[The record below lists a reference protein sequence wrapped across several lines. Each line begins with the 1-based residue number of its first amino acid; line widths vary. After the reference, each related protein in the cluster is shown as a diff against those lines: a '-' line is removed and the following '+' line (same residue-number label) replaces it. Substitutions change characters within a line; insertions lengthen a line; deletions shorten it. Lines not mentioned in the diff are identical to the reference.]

1 MTTRKR
7 QTRLKRKALESGL
20 TFRDIAAKRGVA
32 PSVVTRQ
39 AAVGVKTLRI
49 AREYAAILHC
59 EAVELLD

>member
-7 QTRLKRKALESGL
+7 QTKLRRKLKASGL
-20 TFRDIAAKRGVA
+20 PLKEVARRRGVSPGA
-32 PSVVTRQ
+32 ITHQ